1 MIRVFFQGG
10 LGNQMF
16 QYAAARCLAEQ
27 LDTEILC
34 DLSWYF
40 NPRNWA
46 FRVPE
51 FGVEFSKTKSFVS
64 CCTNRILG
72 KPLFELMG
80 RGPIYK
86 EPRRTFDPE
95 FFNVPDGSSMIGYF
109 QSEKY
114 FKPIEQIVRDV
125 FSFKQVTA
133 RSAVLEWETRIADS
147 NTVAVHVRRGDYLRL
162 DGFKVC
168 SEAYYRRAIEWMKQR
183 VESPVF
189 CFFSDDLDWCR
200 KVFAGE
206 DAVYCDATGPQESP
220 INDLRLIAA
229 CRHHILSNS
238 SFSWW
243 GAWLGKSAYQIVVV
257 PHIWRTSSKIAFD
270 IYCKDWVRLRGEG
283 PLEVSS

>member
-27 LDTEILC
+27 LGTEILC

-46 FRVPE
+46 FRLPE
-51 FGVEFSKTKSFVS
+51 FGIEFSVMKSFAS

-72 KPLFELMG
+72 KPLFEMTG
-80 RGPIYK
+80 RGHVYK
-86 EPRRTFDPE
+86 EPGRMFDPE
-95 FFNVPDGSSMIGYF
+95 FFNVPDGSSIIGYF
-109 QSEKY
+109 QSENY
-114 FKPIEQIVRDV
+114 FKPVEQIVRDV
-125 FSFKQVTA
+125 FSFKQVAA

-147 NTVAVHVRRGDYLRL
+147 NTVAVHVRRGDYLKL

-200 KVFAGE
+200 KVFADE
-206 DAVYCDATGPQESP
+206 DAVYCDVTRPQESP
-220 INDLRLIAA
+220 INDLRLIAT

-243 GAWLGKSAYQIVVV
+243 GAWLGAQVGQRVVV
-257 PHIWRTSSKIAFD
+257 PDPWKPEGEDVLD
-270 IYCKDWVRLRGEG
+270 IVCNGWVRLDVSAQTEG
-283 PLEVSS
+283 VL